1 MVEMTVFVCVCMY
14 LCIRVYS
21 DEARTGEH
29 GPGMVEMTER
39 GGIAGDAGAGSDV
52 EVVFFKMEN
61 NK

>member
-1 MVEMTVFVCVCMY
+1 MCVCVCIS
-14 LCIRVYS
+14 CVCVYS
-21 DEARTGEH
+21 EQARTDSH